1 MDNNIFLLYLISIFL
16 TFCAC
21 SSNKETFLDNSIY
34 TGRHT
39 RNMSYGYGYGY
50 DLRGEAY
57 YPPILNL
64 PCLFK
69 RSALRIPFNNSEIY
83 F

>member
-1 MDNNIFLLYLISIFL
+1 MENKIFLILLIFL
-16 TFCAC
+16 FFIYFYFQLQC
-21 SSNKETFLDNSIY
+21 KENFLDNSYY

-39 RNMSYGYGYGY
+39 RNMSY

-64 PCLFK
+64 P
-69 RSALRIPFNNSEIY
+69 FNNSELQSIN
-83 F
+83 FREFIF

>member
-1 MDNNIFLLYLISIFL
+1 MIMIMIMLLILILYFWYKL
-16 TFCAC
+16 
-21 SSNKETFLDNSIY
+21 NKETFLDNSIY

-39 RNMSYGYGYGY
+39 RNMSY

-57 YPPILNL
+57 YPPIN
-64 PCLFK
+64 
-69 RSALRIPFNNSEIY
+69 SALRFPFNNSEIY